1 MFPSLPLLVIALVLY
16 NLLRFIVGVQALESV
31 VLTIGMG
38 SGDDWD
44 ISVGDFFIIAS
55 LGLLFVE
62 LVRATAIGTNSVVNH
77 VLSMVVFVLGLVEFL
92 LLPGF
97 GNSTFF
103 IFLVMTVLDVVAG
116 FIVTIATSRR
126 DLGLMGGDHK

>member
-1 MFPSLPLLVIALVLY
+1 MFPSLPLLVIALVIY
-16 NLLRFIVGVQALESV
+16 NLLRFIVGEDALAREIV
-31 VLTIGMG
+31 TIMMT
-38 SGDDWD
+38 SGDPWL
-44 ISVGDFFIIAS
+44 ISVGDFFIISS

-92 LLPGF
+92 LVPGF

-103 IFLVMTVLDVVAG
+103 IFLIMTVLDVVAG

-126 DLGLMGGDHK
+126 DLGLSDIK